1 MTHTDVVKALAALAH
16 DARLAVFKRLVQAG
30 PEGLAAGVLAEQ
42 LALAPSA
49 LSFHLKEL
57 TQSGLLLQRPDGRKL
72 MYSARFDTMNALIG
86 HLTENC
92 CQGQPCGVDAAPLT
106 CTSLTCTPGAAM
118 TPTSAPD
125 LTGKATP
132 YNVLFLCT
140 GNSARSVL
148 AEAQL
153 NALAPHRF
161 KAYSAGSQ
169 PAGTVNPFTLDFLR
183 GSGLPT
189 EGLRSKSWSEFAA
202 EGAPHMDFIITVCDQ
217 AAGETCPVW
226 PGHPAVAHWGAPD
239 PAAATGTDADKR
251 HAFVQVAALL
261 RRRLELFT
269 SLPLESLDQLARQQ
283 HMADIGQAA

>member
-1 MTHTDVVKALAALAH
+1 MAAMTHADAVKALAALAH

-57 TQSGLLLQRPDGRKL
+57 TQTGLLVQRPDGRKL
-72 MYSARFDTMNALIG
+72 MYSAGFHTMNGLIA

-92 CQGQPCGVDAAPLT
+92 CQGQTCAVDTAAVACHPAT
-106 CTSLTCTPGAAM
+106 CSPPGDTM
-118 TPTSAPD
+118 TV
-125 LTGKATP
+125 TP

-140 GNSARSVL
+140 GNSARSIL

-169 PAGTVNPFTLDFLR
+169 PAGAVNPFTLDFLR
-183 GSGLPT
+183 SSGLPT
-189 EGLRSKSWSEFAA
+189 DGLRSKSWSEFAA
-202 EGAPHMDFIITVCDQ
+202 EGAPHMDFIVTVCDQ
-217 AAGETCPVW
+217 AAGEACPVW
-226 PGHPAVAHWGAPD
+226 PGHPAVAHWGVPD
-239 PAAATGTDADKR
+239 PAAATGSDADKR
-251 HAFVQVAALL
+251 HAFVQAAALL
-261 RRRLELFT
+261 RRRIELFT
-269 SLPLESLDQLARQQ
+269 SLPLDSLDHLARQQ
-283 HMADIGQAA
+283 RIAAIGQTA

>member
-1 MTHTDVVKALAALAH
+1 MAAMTHTDVVKALAALAH

-72 MYSARFDTMNALIG
+72 MYSARFDTMNGLIG

-92 CQGQPCGVDAAPLT
+92 CQGQPCGVDAAPSACTPLT
-106 CTSLTCTPGAAM
+106 CSTGGSM
-118 TPTSAPD
+118 THPS
-125 LTGKATP
+125 ATP

-169 PAGTVNPFTLDFLR
+169 PAGAVNPFTLDFLR
-183 GSGLPT
+183 SSGLPT

-217 AAGETCPVW
+217 AAGEACPVW

-239 PAAATGTDADKR
+239 PAAATGSDADKR

-261 RRRLELFT
+261 RRRIELFT
-269 SLPLESLDQLARQQ
+269 SLPLDSLGQLARQQ
-283 HMADIGQAA
+283 HMAEIGQAA